1 MSEQQMQKEPL
12 FEVDVKMDD
21 KILYDYMLYHTY
33 HGLSGI
39 LGTFVGLMMI
49 FYFFSYHVSI
59 LYLIF
64 GVVVLFYLP
73 VNLFISAKKQ
83 VLGNEIFKKP
93 LHYAFTEEGLFV
105 SQEEHQD
112 FVAWDNMK
120 KAVSTG
126 KSIIIYTSKVSA
138 TIIPRKACDGQVA
151 ELLAVI
157 LSHMSPKKVKIKQ

>member
-1 MSEQQMQKEPL
+1 MTEEQVQIEPL

-39 LGTFVGLMMI
+39 LGTFVGIMMI
-49 FYFFSYHVSI
+49 FYFIAYHASP

-73 VNLFISAKKQ
+73 VNLYLSAKKQ
-83 VLGNEIFKKP
+83 ILGNEIFKKP
-93 LHYAFTEEGLFV
+93 LHYTFTKDGLFV
-105 SQEEHQD
+105 SQEEHKD
-112 FVAWDNMK
+112 FVAWDNMR

-138 TIIPRKACDGQVA
+138 TIIPRKACDGEVT

-157 LSHMSPKKVKIKQ
+157 VSHMSPKKVKIKQ